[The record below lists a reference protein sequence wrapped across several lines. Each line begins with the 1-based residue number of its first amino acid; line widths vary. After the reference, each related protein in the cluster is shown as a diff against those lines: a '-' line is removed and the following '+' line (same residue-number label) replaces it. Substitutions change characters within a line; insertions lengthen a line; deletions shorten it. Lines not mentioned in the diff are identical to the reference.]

1 MEGSVLSFRKA
12 EWKVSDTGSAHWA
25 SSFFFFV
32 NIYLYFILFQRMKG
46 NEILKFL
53 VEDEKRL
60 AKPEFCD
67 DQVYSIMLMCW
78 EYE

>member
-1 MEGSVLSFRKA
+1 
-12 EWKVSDTGSAHWA
+12 
-25 SSFFFFV
+25 
-32 NIYLYFILFQRMKG
+32 MKG